1 MLKHFEIKNYALID
15 HVELEFD
22 KGLTIITGETGAGK
36 SILLGG
42 MELILG
48 KRARQGLLKNP
59 DKKSIVEAEFDVQK
73 YRLKNLFENNELDYE
88 DDTFI
93 RRELLPGGKSRAFV
107 NDSPVRLESL
117 AMLTEKLIDI
127 HSQHQTLELN
137 KKEFQF
143 DLIDSLANN
152 ESLLNEYKIG
162 LKLYKKLKNELDE
175 LKNKLETA
183 HQELEYKSF
192 QLEELKSINL
202 EKINPEEMETRL
214 KLLENAEEIGR
225 VLQEALQKM
234 EDEQLGIYP
243 GIVDIKNNFQHI
255 SSFGKKFE
263 EVAARLESVQIELAD
278 LSMEI
283 AKMLEE
289 NEFEPFEKENLAQI
303 IDEYNRL
310 LIKHK
315 AMDINDLI
323 QLKNRLENEVSD
335 LSELELSIQKKEK
348 ELHRVLSKIKEIAQK
363 IHLNRK
369 NAIPVLVRQIEEI
382 LQELSMKDTR
392 LKIDLTATGE
402 FKSNGMDEVTFL
414 LSSNQGKSFG
424 EIKKMASGGE
434 LSRIMLAVKT
444 VLSEYKKL
452 PTIIFDEIDAGIS
465 GEVAQNMARVLKKMS
480 KNMQVIVITHLP
492 QIAAAGKMHYKV
504 YKENKGEI
512 TTQVKKL
519 DKNERI
525 MEIAEMIEGKNP
537 SASAIQHATHLL
549 D

>member
-1 MLKHFEIKNYALID
+1 MLKHLEIKNYALID

-107 NDSPVRLESL
+107 NDSPVRLENL

-143 DLIDSLANN
+143 DLIDSVANN
-152 ESLLNEYKIG
+152 ESLLNEYKTG

-234 EDEQLGIYP
+234 DDEQLGIYP
-243 GIVDIKNNFQHI
+243 GIVDMKNNFQRI

-263 EVAARLESVQIELAD
+263 EVVARLESVQIELAD

-369 NAIPVLVRQIEEI
+369 NAIPVLVRQIEGI

-424 EIKKMASGGE
+424 EIKKIASGGE
-434 LSRIMLAVKT
+434 LSRIMLAIKT
-444 VLSEYKKL
+444 VLSGYKKL
-452 PTIIFDEIDAGIS
+452 PSIIFDEIDTGIS
-465 GEVAQNMARVLKKMS
+465 GEVAQNMAKVLKKMS

-492 QIAAAGKMHYKV
+492 QIAAAGNMHYKV